1 MSWLNGWPDKNV
13 RRISFEYL
21 PKDGPAISII
31 AIQAAYKI
39 KRYIHG
45 GYRAQYQFKIVYRL
59 KPAND
64 NERLEADELLNR
76 LASWA
81 ESNPEKP
88 QLEGR
93 AKVISV
99 LRDSS
104 AAMFAAYEDGAQ
116 DHQIL
121 MNLIYEVI

>member
-1 MSWLNGWPDKNV
+1 
-13 RRISFEYL
+13 
-21 PKDGPAISII
+21 
-31 AIQAAYKI
+31 
-39 KRYIHG
+39 
-45 GYRAQYQFKIVYRL
+45 L